1 MNSGF
6 SFKCFGTKMGTT
18 TKTLATL
25 ALQVN
30 FDFSNQQVIL
40 NVHYVVH
47 HGNMA
52 ILNFTKQF
60 AEKAPS
66 QRYQCPI

>member
-1 MNSGF
+1 VALVF
-6 SFKCFGTKMGTT
+6 SVSPLKCVLKEWLCSCG
-18 TKTLATL
+18 
-25 ALQVN
+25 LQVT

-60 AEKAPS
+60 AEKALS